1 MVYQDLMCTAGLSAR
16 NMQHATEVVLKE
28 LTGIEVEQLPKTTF
42 ANYMLLEA
50 RMLAQIQVED
60 ELTTAD
66 FIINE
71 ENTVHSD
78 GTSKKGHSYLTY
90 DIKKKNDGT
99 VLVAG
104 LRSVGGGD
112 AQTQLNTLKEVVKD
126 PGESIGD
133 DNHFVKKVFS
143 SIKNLMP
150 DHCATQKKFNK
161 IFTEFRC
168 SVLPDIVSN

>member
-90 DIKKKNDGT
+90 DIKKK
-99 VLVAG
+99 
-104 LRSVGGGD
+104 
-112 AQTQLNTLKEVVKD
+112 K
-126 PGESIGD
+126 
-133 DNHFVKKVFS
+133 
-143 SIKNLMP
+143 
-150 DHCATQKKFNK
+150 
-161 IFTEFRC
+161 
-168 SVLPDIVSN
+168 